1 MYYAHGS
8 WIAIVVFGGMFALR
22 ALSSQRRRGGRYG
35 GNPGNPMSKS
45 SFTNTDHRAPGG
57 GTLAPP
63 HQVDSSRKVGTAAGW
78 FRDPFFKH
86 EQRYFSGT
94 AWTEHVTDGNVPG
107 IDPPPERS
115 TPDARD

>member
-1 MYYAHGS
+1 MYYGHGS

-35 GNPGNPMSKS
+35 GNPMSKS
-45 SFTNTDHRAPGG
+45 SFTSTDRRGPGG
-57 GTLAPP
+57 RAATGPQ
-63 HQVDSSRKVGTAAGW
+63 HVESSQQVGTAPGW

-94 AWTEHVTDGNVPG
+94 AWTEHVTDGDVPG
-107 IDPPPERS
+107 IDPPPERAG
-115 TPDARD
+115 PDARD

>member
-35 GNPGNPMSKS
+35 GSPMSRN
-45 SFTNTDHRAPGG
+45 SFTNTDRRGPGG
-57 GTLAPP
+57 GAVAPP
-63 HQVDSSRKVGTAAGW
+63 HHVDSRGQVGTAPGW

-94 AWTEHVTDGNVPG
+94 AWTEHVTDGDVPG
-107 IDPPPERS
+107 IDPPPERKG
-115 TPDARD
+115 PDSGD